1 VNKNYFQSLLQYVT
15 EDFVIRAQ
23 TKKWD
28 RLPPSWTAGQLRK
41 IEEMAIQLGHIP
53 SARARALVPGAK
65 RPSANVLNNVLF
77 GTADKARWRRYAPKI
92 TEESEPLD
100 EFEKRLREVMVK
112 AIAAVDP
119 GDDPEYWEREIEF
132 WTPAILR
139 YMAIYARGAA
149 PLPANKFLEIV
160 KEALAHGFID
170 RPTSDRIRYV
180 TVLIYATKLA
190 LVEYCK
196 RVKVAPR
203 VLWANGF
210 DAQRV
215 DAIYRL
221 AGFRP
226 GRLPRVIGSK
236 KKSHF
241 DGLEHLLSTDGAIVF
256 AFETTSFLRRD
267 AQWDVEDS
275 DRQVRTRRILFDL
288 TAPTFESA

>member
-65 RPSANVLNNVLF
+65 RPSANVLNN
-77 GTADKARWRRYAPKI
+77 
-92 TEESEPLD
+92 
-100 EFEKRLREVMVK
+100 VMVK